1 MTANGDILMQD
12 GCGRWLHFENPHCV
26 HVASTPEDVSG
37 VLTAVDAA
45 IAAGTPVA
53 GFISYE
59 AAGGID
65 SALVTKPADPENPLP
80 LAWFGE
86 YAPPVVLEALAEP
99 ESSTSGLAWETAISE
114 ADYAAAIDRI
124 KAYIV
129 AGDTYQVNF
138 TIRMHCRFDDDP
150 YALFYGLQASQRSEF
165 GAYVDLGDAAIC
177 SASPELFFAVDGDQ
191 ITSRPMKGT
200 TTRGTTIADDDR
212 RAGELRDSA
221 KNRAENV
228 MIVDMIRNDL
238 GRVAESG
245 SVKVTSLF
253 DIERYPTVSQMT
265 STVEARTGASFV
277 DIMRGLFPCA
287 SITGAPKVRPMQ
299 LISELEASPRGIYT
313 GCIGY
318 WLPERQAR
326 FNVAIRTVLSD
337 RRSGT
342 ASYGVGGGIVWD
354 SVDSHELRE
363 CTTKAEVLNADG
375 REFALLETLLWTP
388 QDGFFL
394 LDRHIA
400 RMQRTAVRF
409 DYAFDQPQLR
419 QALSECVTG
428 LSDAHR
434 VRCLLSRDGG
444 LETEV
449 APMSANPDKVWRVG
463 VAPLS
468 CCSSDVFLY
477 HKTTRRDMYD
487 KVRSLHPDCDDVLL
501 MNERG
506 EITESTIAN
515 VVVELDG
522 KRLTPMVS
530 SGLLGGTF
538 REELLE
544 QGDIREAVITLD
556 MLKAADSV
564 WLINS
569 VRRWM
574 PATVEDDLP

>member
-1 MTANGDILMQD
+1 VTANGDILMQD
-12 GCGRWLHFENPHCV
+12 GCGRWLRFENPHCV
-26 HVASTPEDVSG
+26 HVASTPGDVPG
-37 VLTAVDAA
+37 VLAAVDAA

-53 GFISYE
+53 GFIAYE
-59 AAGGID
+59 AAGSID
-65 SALVTKPADPENPLP
+65 SALATKPTDPDSPLP

-86 YAPPVVLEALAEP
+86 YASPAVLESLAEP
-99 ESSTSGLAWETAISE
+99 ASCPSGLSWETAISE

-138 TIRMHCRFDDDP
+138 TIRMHCCFDDDP

-177 SASPELFFAVDGDQ
+177 SASPELFFAVDGNR

-200 TTRGTTIADDDR
+200 TTRGATTADDDK
-212 RAGELRDSA
+212 RAEELRDSA

-238 GRVAESG
+238 GRVAEPG
-245 SVKVTSLF
+245 SVQVTSLF

-265 STVEARTGASFV
+265 STVAARTGASFAE
-277 DIMRGLFPCA
+277 IMRALFPCA
-287 SITGAPKVRPMQ
+287 SITGAPKVRTMQ
-299 LISELEASPRGIYT
+299 IISELEGSPRGIYT

-318 WLPERQAR
+318 WLPERRAR
-326 FNVAIRTVLSD
+326 FNVAIRTVLAD
-337 RRSGT
+337 RRNGT

-354 SVDSHELRE
+354 SVDSHELKE

-375 REFALLETLLWTP
+375 REFSLLETLLWTP

-400 RMQRTAVRF
+400 RVQRAAVRF
-409 DYAFDQPQLR
+409 DYAFDEARLR
-419 QALSECVTG
+419 QALSECVRG

-444 LETEV
+444 LKTEI
-449 APMSANPDKVWRVG
+449 APMGADADNVLRVG
-463 VAPLS
+463 VAPSS
-468 CCSSDVFLY
+468 CCSSDVLLY
-477 HKTTRRDMYD
+477 HKTTRRDVYD
-487 KVRSLHPDCDDVLL
+487 RARASHPDYDDVLL

-515 VVVELDG
+515 VVVEVDG
-522 KRLTPMVS
+522 ERLTPPLS

-544 QGDIREAVITLD
+544 QGEIREAVITPE
-556 MLKAADSV
+556 MLKAANSV
-564 WLINS
+564 WLVNS

-574 PATVEDDLP
+574 PATVECDLP